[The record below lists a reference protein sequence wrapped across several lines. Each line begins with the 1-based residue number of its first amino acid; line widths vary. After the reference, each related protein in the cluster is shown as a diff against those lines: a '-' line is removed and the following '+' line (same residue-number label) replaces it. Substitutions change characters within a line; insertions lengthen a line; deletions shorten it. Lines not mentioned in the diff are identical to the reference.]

1 MKLTKEVILAALSNI
16 TLPNEGKSIVES
28 GAIKNVHIFGTDV
41 ELDVEIQIPTLQYKK
56 RVEVDCIKAIHDHA
70 FEKSKVKVNL
80 IVNAPKKT
88 IEIKGKKVDSG
99 EITSIE
105 EILES
110 GARIQEAGIIK
121 KLLPDLK
128 SEVVDVGIIQR
139 MTTNGQST
147 RFKAIVA
154 AGNENGYLGIGQG
167 KSKQMRIA
175 IEKATNQAFLN
186 INPIKMGCGSWE
198 CKCDQK
204 HSVPFKVKGKGG
216 SVTIEIIPAP
226 RGLGL
231 VAGGKIKRLLELAG
245 LKDAWTTA
253 KGSTPTMGST
263 SKAVLD
269 CLRQTFS
276 QG

>member
-1 MKLTKEVILAALSNI
+1 MSQT
-16 TLPNEGKSIVES
+16 TQQ
-28 GAIKNVHIFGTDV
+28 GTG
-41 ELDVEIQIPTLQYKK
+41 QRPGQRPGQRTGQRRPRPP
-56 RVEVDCIKAIHDHA
+56 RVEPPWI
-70 FEKSKVKVNL
+70 
-80 IVNAPKKT
+80 PKT
-88 IEIKGKKVDSG
+88 ILGKQVATG
-99 EITSIE
+99 EITSMA

-128 SEVVDVGIIQR
+128 SEVVDVGIIQK
-139 MTTNGQST
+139 MTANGQST

-154 AGNENGYLGIGQG
+154 AGNENGWLGIGKG

-186 INPIKMGCGSWE
+186 VSPVKLGCGSWE
-198 CKCDQK
+198 CRCEEK
-204 HSVPFKVKGKGG
+204 HSIPFKVRGRGG
-216 SVTIEIIPAP
+216 SVTIEIFPAP

-245 LKDAWTTA
+245 LKDAWTSA
-253 KGSTPTMGST
+253 KGSTATMNST
-263 SKAVLD
+263 SKAVLQ

>member
-1 MKLTKEVILAALSNI
+1 MSQQQQQKPRGPPPRYGRGPAGDRPRRPRREAEEEVWIPKT
-16 TLPNEGKSIVES
+16 TL
-28 GAIKNVHIFGTDV
+28 
-41 ELDVEIQIPTLQYKK
+41 
-56 RVEVDCIKAIHDHA
+56 
-70 FEKSKVKVNL
+70 
-80 IVNAPKKT
+80 
-88 IEIKGKKVDSG
+88 GKKVASG
-99 EITSIE
+99 EITT
-105 EILES
+105 LES
-110 GARIQEAGIIK
+110 IIEQGLRIQEVGIVK

-128 SEVVDVGIIQR
+128 TEVVDVGIIQK
-139 MTTNGQST
+139 MTSNGQST

-154 AGNENGYLGIGQG
+154 AGNEDGYLGIGQG

-175 IEKATNQAFLN
+175 IEKATSQAYLN

-198 CKCDQK
+198 CRCDQK
-204 HSVPFKVKGKGG
+204 HSVPFRVIGKGG
-216 SVTIEIIPAP
+216 SVTVEIIPAP

-253 KGSTPTMGST
+253 KGSTPTMNST
-263 SKAVLD
+263 SKAILD

>member
-1 MKLTKEVILAALSNI
+1 MSQTTQRTDRRQRQKEEEA
-16 TLPNEGKSIVES
+16 PW
-28 GAIKNVHIFGTDV
+28 
-41 ELDVEIQIPTLQYKK
+41 IP
-56 RVEVDCIKAIHDHA
+56 
-70 FEKSKVKVNL
+70 
-80 IVNAPKKT
+80 KT
-88 IEIKGKKVDSG
+88 TIGKKVALG
-99 EITSIE
+99 EITSME

-128 SEVVDVGIIQR
+128 SEVVDVGIIQK
-139 MTTNGQST
+139 MTANGQST

-154 AGNENGYLGIGQG
+154 AGDHNGWLGIGQG

-175 IEKATNQAFLN
+175 IEKATSQAFLN
-186 INPIKMGCGSWE
+186 VSPVKLGCGSWE
-198 CKCDQK
+198 CRCDEK
-204 HSVPFKVKGKGG
+204 HSVPFKVRGRGG
-216 SVTIEIIPAP
+216 SVTVEIIPGP

-245 LKDAWTTA
+245 LKDAWTTS
-253 KGSTPTMGST
+253 KGSTSTMNST
-263 SKAVLD
+263 SKAILQ